1 MVNLSLHTKR
11 CIVRASANGMTQ
23 KAIAVKYESSPT
35 TVRRVLAEH
44 REGKFSLKPSKQT
57 APAKPKTETKAKS
70 KANKSTKQT
79 LVDLGKA
86 AAKMASGA
94 QVKKRKPRKQATE
107 AEVEAITEIIKPE
120 ETVEEFAYVI
130 TPMNVSFTFN
140 GEAYSADMT
149 TPDYQNIVAAL
160 IANDGAKAVSLLDL
174 ATSIDEFMQGHV
186 SVSGGV
192 VRYRG
197 LIIDGGMTNRIIDA
211 MKAGDSAQVER
222 LVTFFGNLINNP
234 SKRAIDEL
242 YGFLE
247 AADIELT
254 DDGHFLAYKRVRDTF
269 KDIHSNT
276 MCNKPGTTVWMQ
288 RHEVN
293 DNKDQTCSA
302 GLHVCSKGYLPHFG
316 NCASSRTLLCKVNP
330 RDVVSVPSD
339 YNNTKLR
346 CNEYLVLTE
355 IDKNFKPIVT
365 KEK

>member
-23 KAIAVKYESSPT
+23 KAIAEKYESSPT

-57 APAKPKTETKAKS
+57 KPAKAKTKAK
-70 KANKSTKQT
+70 ANKQKTTQKALT
-79 LVDLGKA
+79 DLGKA
-86 AAKMASGA
+86 AAKMAKVAGG
-94 QVKKRKPRKQATE
+94 
-107 AEVEAITEIIKPE
+107 AEVKAITEVIKPE
-120 ETVEEFAYVI
+120 ETDKEFAYVI

-149 TPDYQNIVAAL
+149 TPDYQGIVAAL

-174 ATSIDEFMQGHV
+174 ATGIDEFMQGHV

-211 MKAGDSAQVER
+211 MKAGDHAQVEK

-254 DDGHFLAYKRVRDTF
+254 DDGHFLAYKRVRDSF